1 MDAARLAHPDSPPF
15 PVQCD
20 AASITDESRRPVR
33 IRSSASLLL
42 LAALAAAT
50 GCERTTPLT
59 ASSRPAE
66 GGAQPGPGFA
76 QFSDIPVP
84 AGASMDVERSL
95 VLGERE
101 SWIGRIVMTVGLS
114 ADRSYDFF
122 FNEMPRF
129 DWSPVTT
136 VRAETSVLTYTRG
149 ERVATIQVQGRTIGG
164 AHVSVTV
171 SPKGR
176 PAPPPSAVGD
186 IQTTPLR

>member
-1 MDAARLAHPDSPPF
+1 MGTRYY
-15 PVQCD
+15 
-20 AASITDESRRPVR
+20 
-33 IRSSASLLL
+33 ASLLL
-42 LAALAAAT
+42 LTALASAAT

-66 GGAQPGPGFA
+66 NGVQPGPGFA
-76 QFSDIPVP
+76 RFSDIPVP
-84 AGASMDVERSL
+84 AGASMDIERSL

-101 SWIGRIVMTVGLS
+101 SWIGRIVMTLGLS

-129 DWSPVTT
+129 EWSPVTT

-149 ERVATIQVQGRTIGG
+149 ERVATVQIQGRTIGG

-171 SPKGR
+171 SPRGR
-176 PAPPPSAVGD
+176 PAPPSQQQVSPDGGVR
-186 IQTTPLR
+186 TEPLR

>member
-1 MDAARLAHPDSPPF
+1 
-15 PVQCD
+15 
-20 AASITDESRRPVR
+20 VR
-33 IRSSASLLL
+33 IKGIVLLL
-42 LAALAAAT
+42 TAAGAIALA

-66 GGAQPGPGFA
+66 QGVQAGPGFA

-84 AGASMDVERSL
+84 AGAQMDLERSL

-101 SWIGRIVMTVGLS
+101 GWIGRVVMTTSQS
-114 ADRSYDFF
+114 ADRAYDFF

-129 DWSPVTT
+129 DWSPITT

-149 ERVATIQVQGRTIGG
+149 DRVATIQIQGRTIGG
-164 AHVSVTV
+164 ANVSVIV

-176 PAPPPSAVGD
+176 PPPPPATSSGNVNVA
-186 IQTTPLR
+186 PLR

>member
-1 MDAARLAHPDSPPF
+1 MD
-15 PVQCD
+15 
-20 AASITDESRRPVR
+20 I
-33 IRSSASLLL
+33 
-42 LAALAAAT
+42 
-50 GCERTTPLT
+50 
-59 ASSRPAE
+59 
-66 GGAQPGPGFA
+66 
-76 QFSDIPVP
+76 
-84 AGASMDVERSL
+84 ERSL

-129 DWSPVTT
+129 DWAPVTT

-149 ERVATIQVQGRTIGG
+149 ERVATIQIQGRTIGG

-176 PAPPPSAVGD
+176 PPPPPSAVGD